1 MDSWDVQPGSL
12 SKLTSLKDGNGKWEG
27 EDDDEDVMESWDQ
40 DDEEQKSDTGP
51 TKEAVSKK
59 IPNGKSNLKKS
70 VEKFEDK
77 QKKKKLD
84 SFKKIPETSEI
95 ELEDQ
100 IAEKLRRQ
108 KLQEESDLALAREVF
123 GEIPTMKLILS
134 DIIRTV
140 KSKTCYQQL
149 KVRFGL
155 LSLGALGK
163 ASLESKE
170 DFDSLKN
177 EVLKLTSDA
186 VKNANFAAF
195 TEEIVNALAVH
206 LSSVDLK
213 RIHTRLGNLHIEK
226 SKLEKGDKVKKPKCK
241 VKAKL
246 KMESGAANEFL
257 HSGYAD
263 YDQDFDDFI

>member
-59 IPNGKSNLKKS
+59 IPNGKSNLKKL

-123 GEIPTMKLILS
+123 
-134 DIIRTV
+134 
-140 KSKTCYQQL
+140 
-149 KVRFGL
+149 
-155 LSLGALGK
+155 GALGK